1 MSHLLAADLVRF
13 GRRRD
18 IWLVLILVPLMIA
31 LLYLNDFNRTVQS
44 IHEILNI
51 DLGPNPDPNALA
63 QVQAQLQQQT
73 AEQMPAFAYPASLV
87 KIATNPLGVIL
98 IGLYLAIALTASE
111 FEWGTIRSIHLIAG
125 RSAVLAVRIG
135 LIFGLVLLTLAVSLI
150 FGTIAPFF
158 MSIDGT
164 PLQHFA
170 APVADLG
177 PALALRVLCILPFIS
192 MPILI
197 SVVARSTG
205 LALLMT
211 VLFLVVDV
219 ALTATP
225 FWQESPVP
233 WLPGTLISGSI
244 SRLLGSDQSVLAAF
258 TPAWLA
264 VVALIGWSI
273 LPLAAALLV
282 IRRLDLNE

>member
-18 IWLVLILVPLMIA
+18 VWLVLILVPLMIA
-31 LLYLNDFNRTVQS
+31 LLYLNEFNRTVQS
-44 IHEILNI
+44 IHEVLNV
-51 DLGPNPDPNALA
+51 DLGPNPDPNVLA

-73 AEQMPAFAYPASLV
+73 AEQMPAFAFPASLI
-87 KIATNPLGVIL
+87 KIATNPIGVIL
-98 IGLYLAIALTASE
+98 VGLYLAIALTAGE
-111 FEWGTIRSIHLIAG
+111 FEWGAIRTIHLIAD

-135 LIFGLVLLTLAVSLI
+135 LILGLALLTLAVGLI
-150 FGTIAPFF
+150 FGTIAPFL

-170 APVADLG
+170 APVSDLG
-177 PALALRVLCILPFIS
+177 PALVVRVLCILPFIS
-192 MPILI
+192 VPILI
-197 SVVARSTG
+197 SVVTRSTG
-205 LALLMT
+205 LAVLLT
-211 VLFLVVDV
+211 VLVLVVDV

-244 SRLLGSDQSVLAAF
+244 SRLLGGDQSVFAAF

-264 VVALIGWSI
+264 VVALLGWSI
-273 LPLAAALLV
+273 LPLAGAVLL
-282 IRRLDLNE
+282 IRRLDLTE